1 MKVLIHKKGL
11 SGGPRSFKDRIIKS
25 LNSIADVKVVHDGK
39 FDVELAFIRI
49 NKRHRRPVVLRL
61 DGCYYESNRMGANK
75 EILRSIN
82 NSNSLIFQSEFSKK
96 MFRKLLKLNSKRI
109 SRSRVIHNGIDL
121 DYTNSIDPKY
131 EKVPLSFAC
140 AADWRT
146 NKRPLSTLNGFLNA
160 DLDGSILY
168 VMGKNFPKKVRDP
181 RVRYLGAVS
190 KEDVIG
196 VLKSCNFLLHLCHV
210 DSCPNI
216 VVESLACGLS
226 VLHTNLGGTRE
237 LVGRNGINIKFDSW
251 NWKPIKSVRDN
262 IPGDIVTDGN
272 GRLISLKKGK
282 IDMDSLS
289 MKTCASK
296 YVEVMRSVV

>member
-61 DGCYYESNRMGANK
+61 DGCYYESNRMGTNK

-146 NKRPLSTLNGFLNA
+146 TKG
-160 DLDGSILY
+160 
-168 VMGKNFPKKVRDP
+168 
-181 RVRYLGAVS
+181 
-190 KEDVIG
+190 
-196 VLKSCNFLLHLCHV
+196 H
-210 DSCPNI
+210 CP
-216 VVESLACGLS
+216 
-226 VLHTNLGGTRE
+226 H
-237 LVGRNGINIKFDSW
+237 
-251 NWKPIKSVRDN
+251 
-262 IPGDIVTDGN
+262 
-272 GRLISLKKGK
+272 
-282 IDMDSLS
+282 
-289 MKTCASK
+289 
-296 YVEVMRSVV
+296 